1 MERRAAAVASAAY
14 KDIVREIKNSR
25 NRFLAI
31 MVLSALAVAF
41 LCGLKVTAPDMKGT
55 GDDYLN
61 KQRLMDLFLGDL
73 FSLLY
78 LFLKIPACRSI
89 PSSACLPVPSCSL
102 KYSRF

>member
-1 MERRAAAVASAAY
+1 MKSAAY

-55 GDDYLN
+55 GDDYLD
-61 KQRLMDLFLGDL
+61 KQRLMDIQVMSTLGITDEDIAEL
-73 FSLLY
+73 G
-78 LFLKIPACRSI
+78 
-89 PSSACLPVPSCSL
+89 
-102 KYSRF
+102 SREEIDYALGAYVMDAWAGDAVAKV

>member
-1 MERRAAAVASAAY
+1 MKSAAC

-55 GDDYLN
+55 GDDYLD
-61 KQRLMDLFLGDL
+61 KQRLMDIQVMSTLGITDEDIAEL
-73 FSLLY
+73 GAREEIDYALGAYVMDAWAGMPLPKY
-78 LFLKIPACRSI
+78 IP
-89 PSSACLPVPSCSL
+89 
-102 KYSRF
+102 